1 MRLIVTSVTAAAAL
15 GLAACGSDS
24 SDSSG
29 SSKASTAET
38 APVALK
44 EVVLTRAALKTALA
58 TYKTG
63 DTTAASD
70 QVAEAYVSHFEEVEG
85 PLGKKDPELNERLEE
100 AIGGELRAHMKAHRP
115 AKTIAREVAAIVAD
129 LDKAEAAL
137 R

>member
-15 GLAACGSDS
+15 GFAACGSDS
-24 SDSSG
+24 SG
-29 SSKASTAET
+29 SKASTGEST
-38 APVALK
+38 SVART
-44 EVVLTRAALKTALA
+44 EIGETRAALRAALA
-58 TYKTG
+58 TYRTG
-63 DTTAASD
+63 DATAASD

-100 AIGGELRAHMKAHRP
+100 SISGELRAHMKAHRP

>member
-24 SDSSG
+24 SG
-29 SSKASTAET
+29 SKASTGESASLARAEIG
-38 APVALK
+38 K
-44 EVVLTRAALKTALA
+44 TRAALRAALA
-58 TYKTG
+58 TYRKG

-70 QVAEAYVSHFEEVEG
+70 QVAEAYVSHFEDVER
-85 PLGKKDPELNERLEE
+85 PLGRKDPELKERLEH

-115 AKTIAREVAAIVAD
+115 AKTIAREVGAIVAD